1 MINKKNI
8 MSGHKKFETY
18 FKKQK
23 TNFKYNVTRIYPVLL
38 IHGKSGY
45 GSDVRVDAWLSKH
58 KGQGA

>member
-1 MINKKNI
+1 